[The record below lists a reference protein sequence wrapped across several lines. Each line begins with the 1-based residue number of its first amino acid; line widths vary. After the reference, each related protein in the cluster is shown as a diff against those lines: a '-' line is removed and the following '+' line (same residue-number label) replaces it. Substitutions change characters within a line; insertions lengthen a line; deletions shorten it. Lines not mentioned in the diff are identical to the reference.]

1 MLPRLL
7 LVTMAFLAGL
17 GPAMA
22 SVSVRYHGVADLDF
36 QTSNSQPHPGA
47 MNGRF
52 GYTAI
57 FFYDDLGAQTA
68 ASLIVADV
76 LRAHYTYCPPRL
88 DPDWQGPTCEPL
100 NVTPNSI
107 ASITG
112 TTPED
117 YIGVGV
123 FSPTQFGG
131 IPLFGPGTRTYD
143 LVPGDT
149 SMGYLSWAL
158 FDNKTGYAW
167 NSGYATVTRF
177 VIGIPEPATWLML
190 VIGFGMTGMMV
201 RRAAGL
207 PQPAASAAAPRR

>member
-7 LVTMAFLAGL
+7 VMALTFFAGL

-22 SVSVRYHGVADLDF
+22 SFSVRYHGVAELDF

-47 MNGRF
+47 MSGSF
-52 GYTAI
+52 DYTAI
-57 FFYDDLGAQTA
+57 FYYDDLGAQKA

-88 DPDWQGPTCEPL
+88 DPDWQGPTCAPL
-100 NVTPNSI
+100 DVTPSSI
-107 ASITG
+107 ASITA

-123 FSPTQFGG
+123 FSPGQFGG
-131 IPLFGPGTRTYD
+131 IPLFAPGTRTHD

-149 SMGYLSWAL
+149 SAGYLSWAL

-167 NSGYATVTRF
+167 NSGDALVNRL

-190 VIGFGMTGMMV
+190 VTGFGTIGVMV

-207 PQPAASAAAPRR
+207 QRPVASAAAPRR